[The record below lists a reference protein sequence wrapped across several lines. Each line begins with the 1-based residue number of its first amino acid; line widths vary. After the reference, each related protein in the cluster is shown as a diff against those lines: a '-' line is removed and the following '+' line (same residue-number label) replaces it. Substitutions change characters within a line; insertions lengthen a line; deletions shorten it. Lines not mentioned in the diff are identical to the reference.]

1 MINLKKLNK
10 KTRKK
15 TYFLLFFVFILFG
28 FIPSLSFVM
37 KPFTSFK
44 KRVTIKKVK
53 QRLKRRDYFFADT
66 YFVDE
71 NNILYKYQDS
81 VIFGSLDL
89 KGKELDKIKEGNS
102 VTIKGYTTYAFGMP
116 RRYFYDVE

>member
-1 MINLKKLNK
+1 MINLKLNK
-10 KTRKK
+10 KTREK
-15 TYFLLFFVFILFG
+15 TYFLLFFIFILFG

-37 KPFTSFK
+37 KPFTGFE
-44 KRVTIKKVK
+44 KRVTIKKVER
-53 QRLKRRDYFFADT
+53 RLRTRSYIFADT

-71 NNILYKYQDS
+71 NNILYKYEDS
-81 VIFGSLDL
+81 VIFGSIDF
-89 KGKELDKIKEGNS
+89 KGKELEKIKEGNS

>member
-1 MINLKKLNK
+1 MKLNK
-10 KTRKK
+10 KNSR
-15 TYFLLFFVFILFG
+15 YIFPLLFYVFIFFV

-53 QRLKRRDYFFADT
+53 RRYRRNNYFLADT
-66 YFVDE
+66 YFIDE
-71 NNILYKYQDS
+71 NNKRYYYEDS
-81 VIFGSLDL
+81 FIFGSFDL
-89 KGKELDKIKEGNS
+89 KGKELNKIKKGNS
-102 VTIKGYTTYAFGMP
+102 VIIKGYTTYAFGRP